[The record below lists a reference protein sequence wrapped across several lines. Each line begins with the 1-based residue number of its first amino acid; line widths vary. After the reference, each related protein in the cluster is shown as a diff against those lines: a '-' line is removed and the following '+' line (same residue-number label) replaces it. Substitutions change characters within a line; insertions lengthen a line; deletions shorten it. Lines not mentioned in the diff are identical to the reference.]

1 MSDTMA
7 HNIGH
12 ALAAL
17 PGTLGYHV
25 DDGCVVATLVQID
38 PDSDA
43 DVQAR
48 KQAQA
53 SGQRTE
59 MAPGDTAPDGTFEAV
74 LAGLPPYWLPLE
86 EIDADQAG
94 YETVLNARLDGLRLL
109 ADMGF
114 DVADELTPADDQED
128 SAEHYKMIDHD
139 SELFNSLRYMIV
151 LIDPD
156 EYAKAHENDGH
167 LYRIYDRFTQE
178 RSAIT
183 PVSPTI
189 IVVAEKL
196 ETGAGYYALNRL
208 HDMDLFSGTV
218 ADVAEHPQTHA
229 YEQLHNQPVPDNQVE
244 AQALYCVDDTSNT
257 TAITAQP
264 CAGHITDYV
273 AAERDRV
280 VNATV
285 SQFFLNKEDPNDDEI
300 AVADQAIHA
309 AYRRC
314 VHHLTSLVES
324 ARSLIV
330 LNGHG
335 AYLDGT
341 DLRVMLEKVAYML
354 SYSEDDSLFNMFHEV
369 IEVPLLLSDTVDDHT
384 PESVLRLIGG
394 EEVARII
401 RITLE
406 TLVAL
411 DLSDST
417 LDTAVAHTIR
427 ANALRSLICDAAA
440 RRDYN
445 QYRLLAD
452 ALDRHMDTE
461 DGAEHTSAHA
471 ESEATPRTSA
481 HAVRD
486 SCITPGRMVPLA
498 DTSRGLVGY
507 IAFQLGM
514 FTAQHPE
521 STADLN
527 VTDDIVTE
535 VAEAVAADSAD

>member
-1 MSDTMA
+1 MSETMA

-25 DDGCVVATLVQID
+25 DDGCVVTTLVQID

-53 SGQRTE
+53 SGQRAE
-59 MAPGDTAPDGTFEAV
+59 MAPGATAPDGTFEAV

-128 SAEHYKMIDHD
+128 SAEHYKMVNRD

-151 LIDPD
+151 LIDPN

-183 PVSPTI
+183 PVSPAI
-189 IVVAEKL
+189 IVVAEEL

-208 HDMDLFSGTV
+208 NDMDLFSGTV

-264 CAGHITDYV
+264 LTGHIADYV
-273 AAERDRV
+273 AVERDRV
-280 VNATV
+280 VDATV
-285 SQFFLNKEDPNDDEI
+285 SQFFLDKEEPSDDEI
-300 AVADQAIHA
+300 AVADQAVHA

-369 IEVPLLLSDTVDDHT
+369 IEIPLLLGDTVDDHT

-394 EEVARII
+394 DEVARII

-411 DLSDST
+411 DLSDSA
-417 LDTAVAHTIR
+417 LDSSVAHTIR

-452 ALDRHMDTE
+452 ALDRHMGTE
-461 DGAEHTSAHA
+461 DEAE
-471 ESEATPRTSA
+471 RTSA

-521 STADLN
+521 STDGLN
-527 VTDDIVTE
+527 ITDDIVTE
-535 VAEAVAADSAD
+535 VAEAVAANAAD

>member
-1 MSDTMA
+1 M
-7 HNIGH
+7 
-12 ALAAL
+12 
-17 PGTLGYHV
+17 
-25 DDGCVVATLVQID
+25 
-38 PDSDA
+38 
-43 DVQAR
+43 
-48 KQAQA
+48 
-53 SGQRTE
+53 
-59 MAPGDTAPDGTFEAV
+59 
-74 LAGLPPYWLPLE
+74 
-86 EIDADQAG
+86 
-94 YETVLNARLDGLRLL
+94 
-109 ADMGF
+109 
-114 DVADELTPADDQED
+114 
-128 SAEHYKMIDHD
+128 
-139 SELFNSLRYMIV
+139 
-151 LIDPD
+151 
-156 EYAKAHENDGH
+156 
-167 LYRIYDRFTQE
+167 
-178 RSAIT
+178 
-183 PVSPTI
+183 
-189 IVVAEKL
+189 
-196 ETGAGYYALNRL
+196 
-208 HDMDLFSGTV
+208 
-218 ADVAEHPQTHA
+218 ADVAEHPQTQA
-229 YEQLHNQPVPDNQVE
+229 YEQLHNQPVPDNQAE
-244 AQALYCVDDTSNT
+244 AQSLYCVDDTSNT

-264 CAGHITDYV
+264 LAGYIADYV

-285 SQFFLNKEDPNDDEI
+285 SQFFLDKEEPSDDEI
-300 AVADQAIHA
+300 AVADQAVHA

-369 IEVPLLLSDTVDDHT
+369 VEVPLLLSDTVDDHT

-411 DLSDST
+411 DLSDSA
-417 LDTAVAHTIR
+417 LDDAVAHTIR
-427 ANALRSLICDAAA
+427 ANALRSLICDAAL

-452 ALDRHMDTE
+452 ALDQHM
-461 DGAEHTSAHA
+461 GAEDESDAEQHSTDAESSAVPQRTSAHA
-471 ESEATPRTSA
+471 GSEAGPRTSA

-527 VTDDIVTE
+527 ITDDIVTE
-535 VAEAVAADSAD
+535 VAEAVTANAAD

>member
-1 MSDTMA
+1 M
-7 HNIGH
+7 
-12 ALAAL
+12 
-17 PGTLGYHV
+17 
-25 DDGCVVATLVQID
+25 
-38 PDSDA
+38 
-43 DVQAR
+43 
-48 KQAQA
+48 
-53 SGQRTE
+53 
-59 MAPGDTAPDGTFEAV
+59 
-74 LAGLPPYWLPLE
+74 
-86 EIDADQAG
+86 
-94 YETVLNARLDGLRLL
+94 LNARLDGLRLL

-114 DVADELTPADDQED
+114 NVADELTPADDQED
-128 SAEHYKMIDHD
+128 SDQHYKIIDRD
-139 SELFNSLRYMIV
+139 SELLNNLRYMIV

-183 PVSPTI
+183 PVSPAI
-189 IVVAEKL
+189 IVVLEKL

-208 HDMDLFSGTV
+208 NDMDLFSGTV

-229 YEQLHNQPVPDNQVE
+229 YEQLHNQPVPDNQAE

-264 CAGHITDYV
+264 LAGHIANYV
-273 AAERDRV
+273 ATERDRV
-280 VNATV
+280 VNATA
-285 SQFFLNKEDPNDDEI
+285 SQFFLNKEEPNDDEI
-300 AVADQAIHA
+300 SVADQAVHA

-341 DLRVMLEKVAYML
+341 DLRVMLEKVAYIL
-354 SYSEDDSLFNMFHEV
+354 SYSEDSSLFNMFHEV
-369 IEVPLLLSDTVDDHT
+369 VEIPLLLGDTVDDHT
-384 PESVLRLIGG
+384 PESVRRLIGG

-411 DLSDST
+411 DLTDGT
-417 LDTAVAHTIR
+417 LDNNTTHTIR
-427 ANALRSLICDAAA
+427 ANALRSLIYDAAA

-452 ALDRHMDTE
+452 ALDQHMDAG
-461 DGAEHTSAHA
+461 DKQRAVPQYTSV
-471 ESEATPRTSA
+471 

-486 SCITPGRMVPLA
+486 SCITPGCMIPLA
-498 DTSRGLVGY
+498 NTSRELVGY
-507 IAFQLGM
+507 VAFKLGM

-521 STADLN
+521 STADLD
-527 VTDDIVTE
+527 VTDDIVAE
-535 VAEAVAADSAD
+535 VEAAVKTAANSAD